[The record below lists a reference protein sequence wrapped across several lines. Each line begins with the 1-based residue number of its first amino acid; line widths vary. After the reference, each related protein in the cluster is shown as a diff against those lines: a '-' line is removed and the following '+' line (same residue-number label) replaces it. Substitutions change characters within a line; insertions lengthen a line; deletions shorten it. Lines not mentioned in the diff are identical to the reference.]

1 MTDLAII
8 ETEHRK
14 QGRPSGYTQAIADEI
29 VDRITEG
36 ETLADICR
44 DDHMPGY
51 RTVFDWEE
59 KHPDFSANITRARKY
74 GYDQIANG
82 TRRVARGVPGS
93 GTTNDVQRDK
103 LIIETDLKL
112 LAKWDKRYGDK
123 IAHVGG
129 DSAAGDKPI
138 QVLDVTG
145 LSPEQLAV
153 LAGLNIGGE

>member
-1 MTDLAII
+1 V
-8 ETEHRK
+8 
-14 QGRPSGYTQAIADEI
+14 GRPSSYTQDIADQI

-51 RTVFDWEE
+51 RTVFDWED
-59 KHPDFSANITRARKY
+59 KHPEFSANITRARKY

-82 TRRVARGVPGS
+82 TRLVARGGVGS
-93 GTTNDVQRDK
+93 TSDVQRDK

-123 IAHVGG
+123 VNHE
-129 DSAAGDKPI
+129 
-138 QVLDVTG
+138 VTG
-145 LSPEQLAV
+145 AD
-153 LAGLNIGGE
+153 GGPVQVQRIERVVVDPTITE